1 MTMRDGYEIAAELD
15 VVCQMLDHWHYGEQT
30 AEDRAELEAAKAE
43 LIAEADGRIGWL
55 WDQMPD
61 DDGARDYE
69 HAAELAELTEY
80 LRAIGAESQAQG

>member
-1 MTMRDGYEIAAELD
+1 MRDGYEISAELD
-15 VVCQMLDHWHYGEQT
+15 VVCQMLEHWHYGEQT

-43 LIAEADGRIGWL
+43 LIEEANTRIDWL
-55 WDQMPD
+55 WDILPD

-80 LRAIGAESQAQG
+80 LRAIGARSES